1 EHPALRNPTGPARN
15 RWDTKAAFEQFT
27 LHAGVR
33 PDLGEPL
40 ATVVAGE
47 DDDRVVGKAVH
58 VERLQDAAD
67 IAVEALHHRNVGLL
81 RAAVAVKDIANP
93 FRLGL
98 VVGAFPGPMWR
109 GEMQAEQERLF

>member
-1 EHPALRNPTGPARN
+1 
-15 RWDTKAAFEQFT
+15 WDRKGGFEQCS
-27 LHAGVR
+27 LDGGER
-33 PDLGEPL
+33 PDLGESL
-40 ATVVAGE
+40 ATVVASE
-47 DDDRVVGKAVH
+47 DDDRVAGKAVH

-67 IAVEALHHRNVGLL
+67 IAVEALHHRHVGLL

-109 GEMQAEQERLF
+109 SEMQAEQERLF